1 MQRARNAL
9 AWRAARN
16 TSHCRDLANDPS
28 TAAAAFFTR
37 DHRLA
42 KEPHE
47 KPHRRSRAGGAISG
61 AAIQEAGTS
70 SRMTVPKCAKPRSGR
85 ALFLRFLRERIEP
98 EVRDLGPHTRL
109 RKRRNKRVTQEEVAE
124 ASGVTREWYAML
136 ESGATAQP
144 SPALLDRLADVL
156 MVTSEERA
164 KLFDLALP
172 EPWRVELRDDSKM
185 ALEAFSRLR
194 FLSRRLWA
202 ATSVEETLTIASEQI
217 RDFFGRPVLVLAS
230 RRRQSGLWEFRP
242 ADENNR
248 HEAWKSIKEFTMLPS
263 AQRSPAEED
272 ALGLYPWLEN
282 AGDVGTSEL
291 YPPPVL
297 KIYARRL
304 RLGKFVF
311 VKARVRSR
319 TNLVAAFSAWHEL
332 GHCYSAA
339 DRAAFGAFAELTSF
353 ALS

>member
-1 MQRARNAL
+1 MN
-9 AWRAARN
+9 
-16 TSHCRDLANDPS
+16 
-28 TAAAAFFTR
+28 
-37 DHRLA
+37 
-42 KEPHE
+42 
-47 KPHRRSRAGGAISG
+47 RRI
-61 AAIQEAGTS
+61 
-70 SRMTVPKCAKPRSGR
+70 TVPKSTKPRSDL

-98 EVRDLGPHTRL
+98 EVRDLGPHARL
-109 RKRRNKRVTQEEVAE
+109 PKRRNKRVTQDEVAE
-124 ASGVTREWYAML
+124 ASGVTREWYAVL

-144 SPALLDRLADVL
+144 SPALLDRLAVVL

-172 EPWRVELRDDSKM
+172 EPWRVGLRDDSKA

-202 ATSVEETLTIASEQI
+202 ATSVEEILTTASEQI
-217 RDFFGRPVLVLAS
+217 RECVDRPVLVLVS
-230 RRRQSGLWEFRP
+230 RRRQSRLWEFRP

-248 HEAWKSIKEFTMLPS
+248 NEAWKTIKELATRPS
-263 AQRSPAEED
+263 AERSPTVED
-272 ALGLYPWLEN
+272 ALSLYPWLEN

-297 KIYARRL
+297 KTYVRRL

-319 TNLVAAFSAWHEL
+319 TGLVAAFSAWHEL
-332 GHCYSAA
+332 GHCYSAP

>member
-1 MQRARNAL
+1 M
-9 AWRAARN
+9 
-16 TSHCRDLANDPS
+16 
-28 TAAAAFFTR
+28 
-37 DHRLA
+37 
-42 KEPHE
+42 
-47 KPHRRSRAGGAISG
+47 
-61 AAIQEAGTS
+61 
-70 SRMTVPKCAKPRSGR
+70 
-85 ALFLRFLRERIEP
+85 
-98 EVRDLGPHTRL
+98 RDLGPHTRL

-156 MVTSEERA
+156 IVTSEERA
-164 KLFDLALP
+164 KLFDFALP
-172 EPWRVELRDDSKM
+172 EPWRVELRDDSRA

-194 FLSRRLWA
+194 SFSRRLWA
-202 ATSVEETLTIASEQI
+202 ATPVEEIFTTASEQI
-217 RDFFGRPVLVLAS
+217 RDCFGRPVLVLAS

-248 HEAWKSIKEFTMLPS
+248 NEAWKGIKEFAMLPS
-263 AQRSPAEED
+263 VERSPTED
-272 ALGLYPWLEN
+272 ALSLYPWLEN

-291 YPPPVL
+291 YPAPVL
-297 KIYARRL
+297 KVYARRL

-319 TNLVAAFSAWHEL
+319 TGLVAAFSAWHEL
-332 GHCYSAA
+332 GHYYSAS